1 MDGLTMR
8 TMMGGLSPQDFMPKV
23 DYGQGAGKAWNPSTR
38 SEVYQQ
44 ADKARNDAAF
54 ANQFAADIILSKE
67 ATGGKVYDLQGNA
80 QRINNQGYL
89 YNKNSLNAA
98 ESWAGQAF
106 GAPAI
111 KGEDGNWYTA
121 YSQLN
126 MNTGKTERIHG
137 GRENHYTTT
146 HNAYS
151 GGKADGFGFIQGK
164 RITDENM
171 LRQLNEGAYAFSAQ
185 GANGSTVYV
194 PYASGYQVQKSEGGK
209 PEAANYKQDTAQ
221 GATGKDSRTAYNVQ
235 PNVVSDPLGMRET
248 LLGGAMARAQNK
260 NKTLLG

>member
-23 DYGQGAGKAWNPSTR
+23 DYGQGAGKAWSPSTR

-44 ADKARNDAAF
+44 ADKAREDADF

-67 ATGGKVYDLQGNA
+67 GTGGKVYDLSGKSVSLNK
-80 QRINNQGYL
+80 GYL
-89 YNKNSLNAA
+89 YNKNSLNASQ
-98 ESWAGQAF
+98 SWAGQAF

-126 MNTGKTERIHG
+126 MATGSKKVVSG
-137 GRENHYTTT
+137 GRDNHTWSTKPVYMP
-146 HNAYS
+146 
-151 GGKADGFGFIQGK
+151 GKANGFGFIQGE
-164 RITDENM
+164 RITDADM
-171 LRQLNEGAYAFSAQ
+171 IRQLSEGAYAFTAQ

-209 PEAANYKQDTAQ
+209 PEAGNFKKDTAG
-221 GATGKDSRTAYNVQ
+221 GATARDSRTAYNVQ
-235 PNVVSDPLGMRET
+235 PNVVGDPLGMRQT
-248 LLGGAMARAQNK
+248 LLGGGMAQALNK
-260 NKTLLG
+260 QKTLLG